1 MLYILSWFFGIG
13 AMLSLFFLYQQ
24 QSRKKL
30 LACKFCADVCWVF
43 HYLCLGAIGGAIPNF
58 VGIFRELVFA
68 NREEQKWANHTA
80 WPLLFITM
88 NFALGLA
95 SFRTPI
101 NILPITASAL
111 VTISLWLRKP
121 VLTKLLSVPVSA
133 FFLLYDIFVGSWL
146 GVVNESIAII
156 SILFS
161 LIKAYKQ

>member
-1 MLYILSWFFGIG
+1 MLYILSYFFGIG
-13 AMLSLFFLYQQ
+13 AMLSLFFLYKQQ
-24 QSRKKL
+24 KPQKNLS
-30 LACKFCADVCWVF
+30 CKIFAHLWWVF
-43 HYLCLGAIGGAIPNF
+43 NYIFLGAKRGAIPNF

-88 NFALGLA
+88 NFALGFA

-101 NILPITASAL
+101 DILPITASAL
-111 VTISLWLRKP
+111 VTVSLWLRRP

-146 GVVNESIAII
+146 GVVNESIAIL